1 MARSRTSSSS
11 KAFRRPMRHQCTILD
26 RSLQNSAGIGTER
39 ATDRAMARAI
49 QAERARRERWG
60 FLSGSIMALG
70 ASLSFAAARAGVVGG
85 LAVPDMIF
93 ARFLVAGAIM
103 LPLLVHWGLPTLAG
117 IGFKRACLLT
127 ALGGAPF
134 ALLQTGGYGFA
145 PLAHGAV
152 IAPATVTI
160 VSTIGAAIF
169 LRERLSRAHLAGA
182 AIVLLG
188 IGLIGWDGIAHA
200 AAGQRAWVGDLLF
213 FLSSLLWAC
222 FTLLLRHWRL
232 PALRATAVV
241 SVLSMVVATPTYFL
255 WAGPEHLAALPVAAV
270 ALQGLVQ
277 GGLQGLVT
285 MIAYTRAVILLGV
298 SRAVLFP
305 AIVPAV
311 SVLIG
316 IPIVGEIPGT
326 LQIAGLALVTAG
338 LLVTIGV
345 LDRLRTAMRGR

>member
-1 MARSRTSSSS
+1 MAQ
-11 KAFRRPMRHQCTILD
+11 A
-26 RSLQNSAGIGTER
+26 TE
-39 ATDRAMARAI
+39 
-49 QAERARRERWG
+49 AERARRERWG

-93 ARFLVAGAIM
+93 ARFLVAGTIM
-103 LPLLVHWGLPTLAG
+103 LPLLLRWGLPTLAG
-117 IGFKRACLLT
+117 IGWRRACLLT
-127 ALGGAPF
+127 LLGGAPF

-152 IAPATVTI
+152 IAPSTVTI
-160 VSTIGAAIF
+160 VSTIGAALF

-188 IGLIGWDGIAHA
+188 IGLIGWDGIARSA
-200 AAGQRAWVGDLLF
+200 ADTGARAWVGDLLF

-241 SVLSMVVATPTYFL
+241 SVLSMVVATPTYLL
-255 WAGPEHLAALPVAAV
+255 WAGTAHVAALPVATL

-311 SVLIG
+311 SVLVG
-316 IPIVGEIPGT
+316 IPIVGEIPGL

-345 LDRLRTAMRGR
+345 LDRLRLALRRR